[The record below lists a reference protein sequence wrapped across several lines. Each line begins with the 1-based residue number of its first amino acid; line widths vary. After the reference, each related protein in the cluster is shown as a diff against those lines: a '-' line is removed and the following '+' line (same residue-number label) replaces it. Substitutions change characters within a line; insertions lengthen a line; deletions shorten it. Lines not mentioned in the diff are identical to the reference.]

1 MNSQAKNL
9 QFTSYC
15 IFFTVHQAPL
25 KMNEILIP
33 RDITPLK
40 ATHYLVVLIL
50 NFVYVCWP
58 CIPSALKLTMCKKSL
73 IDIGQKCWSTERD
86 TWGGYQTRWRPSGT
100 HWTSPVSGYSPVQ
113 QMKRFGKLTSVT
125 EHTQLH
131 CREAIGRLPFK
142 NKHGSSH
149 IRTPPQHS
157 IPIGRL
163 ASQWGRDLLPLCK
176 CHGGFVSRLSL
187 WDSQTYLTPWVT
199 TNRKKN
205 KNKNS
210 LGNLGDC
217 ETLFTF
223 SL

>member
-1 MNSQAKNL
+1 M
-9 QFTSYC
+9 
-15 IFFTVHQAPL
+15 
-25 KMNEILIP
+25 
-33 RDITPLK
+33 
-40 ATHYLVVLIL
+40 
-50 NFVYVCWP
+50 CWP
-58 CIPSALKLTMCKKSL
+58 CIPIALKLTVCRKSL

-131 CREAIGRLPFK
+131 CREANGHLPFK

-149 IRTPPQHS
+149 IRTPPPHS

-163 ASQWGRDLLPLCK
+163 ASQWGHELQPLCK
-176 CHGGFVSRLSL
+176 CHGGFLCRSSL
-187 WDSQTYLTPWVT
+187 WDSKLIWLPEWQRIE
-199 TNRKKN
+199 RKTKT
-205 KNKNS
+205 S
-210 LGNLGDC
+210 TVSESYC
-217 ETLFTF
+217 ETLFIC